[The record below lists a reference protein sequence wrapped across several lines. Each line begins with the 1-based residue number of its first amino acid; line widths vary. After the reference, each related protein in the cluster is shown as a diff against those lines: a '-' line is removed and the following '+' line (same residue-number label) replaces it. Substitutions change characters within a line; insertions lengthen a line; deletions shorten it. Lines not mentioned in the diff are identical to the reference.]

1 MELSYDIEIPL
12 LSKYPGEM
20 ETYIIFTPKHI
31 YECLYSVIHNIQK
44 VGITQMC
51 IDGWILKNA
60 VSSYSGILAS
70 RRAFW
75 SVLHKWTLKTC

>member
-1 MELSYDIEIPL
+1 MELSYDTEIPL

-20 ETYIIFTPKHI
+20 ETYIIVTPKHI

-51 IDGWILKNA
+51 IDG
-60 VSSYSGILAS
+60 
-70 RRAFW
+70 
-75 SVLHKWTLKTC
+75 